1 MKNDACLMRRNK
13 AVVDKDTAVVR
24 IIHPHHPLSGAL
36 VEVIRYR
43 RNLRRGLIVRLP
55 DGTAAGLSVEWV
67 ELVES
72 GQSLKSGGQ
81 ESELEV
87 EGLRKMVRRVRRMK
101 Q

>member
-1 MKNDACLMRRNK
+1 MKSNAGVMLQNRMIL
-13 AVVDKDTAVVR
+13 DKDTAVVR
-24 IIHPHHPLSGAL
+24 ITHPHHPLSGTL
-36 VEVIRYR
+36 VEVIRHR
-43 RNLRRGLIVRLP
+43 RNQRRGLIVRLP

-72 GQSLKSGGQ
+72 EESLKSGKQ

-87 EGLRKMVRRVRRMK
+87 EGLRKVARAVRRLK